1 MPRCFQVSKATGLE
15 ERVEWKDASKFTET
29 RTVNRGE
36 MKAMD
41 AIGVLV
47 AQHRT
52 IDGLFEEMRHEPRRR
67 RLTNLVSR
75 LAEELIAHLA
85 AEEAV
90 FYPAMRRVLD
100 DGPETSDRG
109 RNEHSLLRIEL
120 RRVLE
125 ASVTD
130 PSFGE
135 RLASLHQ
142 LFELHACHEEGELF
156 PRFAQAAS
164 PSQLQMLG
172 DEIVASRPPV
182 WIVTTE
188 GRSLVQSNSEW
199 SLRSRLSLELGAAS
213 TPPRPR

>member
-1 MPRCFQVSKATGLE
+1 MPRPYELSKASRHRDRNALKGAYAFPTPKLL
-15 ERVEWKDASKFTET
+15 D
-29 RTVNRGE
+29 NGE
-36 MKAMD
+36 MRAMD

-52 IDGLFEEMRHEPRRR
+52 IVGLFEQIHRETRRR

-100 DGPETSDRG
+100 GGSETRDCDDS
-109 RNEHSLLRIEL
+109 EHLQLRVEL

-125 ASVTD
+125 ASLGD
-130 PSFGE
+130 ESFAQRVASMRELFQLHVRREE
-135 RLASLHQ
+135 R
-142 LFELHACHEEGELF
+142 ELF
-156 PRFAQAAS
+156 PRIARAV
-164 PSQLQMLG
+164 SQSRLRALG

-182 WIVTTE
+182 WIVTQE
-188 GRSLVQSNSEW
+188 GRSLVQSNGES
-199 SLRSRLSLELGAAS
+199 SLRSRVSLPLPARG
-213 TPPRPR
+213 

>member
-1 MPRCFQVSKATGLE
+1 
-15 ERVEWKDASKFTET
+15 
-29 RTVNRGE
+29 
-36 MKAMD
+36 MD

-52 IDGLFEEMRHEPRRR
+52 IDSLLEEIRHETRRR
-67 RLTNLVSR
+67 RVTSLVSR

-100 DGPETSDRG
+100 DGPETTDRG
-109 RNEHSLLRIEL
+109 RSEHGSLRFEL

-125 ASVTD
+125 ASVADT
-130 PSFGE
+130 SFGE
-135 RLASLHQ
+135 RMASLRK
-142 LFELHACHEEGELF
+142 LFELHARHEEDELF

-164 PSQLQMLG
+164 PSQLQTLG

-188 GRSLVQSNSEW
+188 GRSLVQSNGEW
-199 SLRSRLSLELGAAS
+199 SLRSRVSLELGAPS
-213 TPPRPR
+213 TPTPKTA